1 MAPSLKPV
9 AVLAVAVAVA
19 LMSLPAR
26 AQSVDVDYDKA
37 ANFRA
42 FKTYALGTVK
52 MADDASPLMVQ
63 RTVSALEGQ
72 MSAIGFRKVDANP
85 DLIVEIQSSTREE
98 LSYTTWGDF
107 GPYWGGGYPFWGGG
121 YPYWGGVAY
130 PFWHSSGFSGVDVQT
145 ILIRTLIVDMID
157 TRTEKVVFRGT
168 ADDRVSHKAKKNERK
183 ASEAVAEIFE
193 ESPWGKDFDDD

>member
-1 MAPSLKPV
+1 MTALSLTRV
-9 AVLAVAVAVA
+9 VVLTVA
-19 LMSLPAR
+19 LPLMSVPAR
-26 AQSVDVDYDKA
+26 AQSVDVDYDKTV
-37 ANFRA
+37 NFRA

-107 GPYWGGGYPFWGGG
+107 SPYWGGP

-145 ILIRTLIVDMID
+145 ILVRTLIVDMID
-157 TRTEKVVFRGT
+157 ARTEKVVFRGT
-168 ADDRVSHKAKKNERK
+168 ADDTVSHKAKKNERK
-183 ASEAVAEIFE
+183 AYEAVAEIFE
-193 ESPWGKDFDDD
+193 ESPWGKDFDRD

>member
-1 MAPSLKPV
+1 MTAFSLKR
-9 AVLAVAVAVA
+9 VLVPAVA
-19 LMSLPAR
+19 LALMSVPAR

-37 ANFRA
+37 VNFKA

-52 MADDASPLMVQ
+52 MSDDASPLMVQ

-72 MSAIGFRKVDANP
+72 MSAIGFRKVEANP

-107 GPYWGGGYPFWGGG
+107 GPYWGGP

-130 PFWHSSGFSGVDVQT
+130 PFWWSSGFSGVDVQT
-145 ILIRTLIVDMID
+145 ILLRTLIVDMID
-157 TRTEKVVFRGT
+157 ARTEKVVFRGT
-168 ADDRVSHKAKKNERK
+168 AEDRVSHKAKKNERK
-183 ASEAVAEIFE
+183 AYEAVAEIFE
-193 ESPWGKDFDDD
+193 ESPWGEDFDRD

>member
-1 MAPSLKPV
+1 MTALSLTRV
-9 AVLAVAVAVA
+9 VVLTVA
-19 LMSLPAR
+19 LPLMSVPAR
-26 AQSVDVDYDKA
+26 AQSVDVDYDKTV
-37 ANFRA
+37 NFRA

-107 GPYWGGGYPFWGGG
+107 SPYWGGP

-130 PFWHSSGFSGVDVQT
+130 PFWWSSGFSGVDLQT
-145 ILIRTLIVDMID
+145 ILVRTLIVDMID
-157 TRTEKVVFRGT
+157 ARTEKVVFRGT
-168 ADDRVSHKAKKNERK
+168 ADDTVSHKAKKNERK
-183 ASEAVAEIFE
+183 AYEAVAEIFE
-193 ESPWGKDFDDD
+193 ESPWGKDFDRD

>member
-1 MAPSLKPV
+1 MTALSLTRV
-9 AVLAVAVAVA
+9 VVLTVA
-19 LMSLPAR
+19 LPLMSVPAR
-26 AQSVDVDYDKA
+26 AQSVDVDYDKT

-52 MADDASPLMVQ
+52 MSDDASPLMVQ

-107 GPYWGGGYPFWGGG
+107 SPYWGGP

-130 PFWHSSGFSGVDVQT
+130 PFWHSGGFSGFDVQT

-157 TRTEKVVFRGT
+157 ARTEKVVFRGT
-168 ADDRVSHKAKKNERK
+168 AEDTVSHKAKKNERK
-183 ASEAVAEIFE
+183 AYEAVAEIFE
-193 ESPWGKDFDDD
+193 ESPWGADFDD

>member
-1 MAPSLKPV
+1 MTALSLKRV
-9 AVLAVAVAVA
+9 VVLAVAFA
-19 LMSLPAR
+19 LMPVLTR

-37 ANFRA
+37 VNFRA

-52 MADDASPLMVQ
+52 MSDDASPLMVQ

-72 MSAIGFRKVDANP
+72 MSAIGFRKVERNP

-98 LSYTTWGDF
+98 FSYTTWGDF
-107 GPYWGGGYPFWGGG
+107 GPYWGGA

-130 PFWHSSGFSGVDVQT
+130 PFWHSSGFSGFDVQT

-157 TRTEKVVFRGT
+157 ARTEKVVFRGT
-168 ADDRVSHKAKKNERK
+168 AEDTVSHKAKKNERK
-183 ASEAVAEIFE
+183 AYEAVAEIFE
-193 ESPWGKDFDDD
+193 ESPWGADFDD

>member
-1 MAPSLKPV
+1 MTALSLTRV
-9 AVLAVAVAVA
+9 VVLTVA
-19 LMSLPAR
+19 LPLMSVPAR
-26 AQSVDVDYDKA
+26 AQSVDVDYDKTV
-37 ANFRA
+37 NFRA

-98 LSYTTWGDF
+98 LSYTTWGDYS
-107 GPYWGGGYPFWGGG
+107 PYWGGGFPYWGGG

-130 PFWHSSGFSGVDVQT
+130 PFWHSGGFSGFDVQT

-157 TRTEKVVFRGT
+157 ARTEKVVFRGT

-183 ASEAVAEIFE
+183 AYEAVAEIFE
-193 ESPWGKDFDDD
+193 ESPWGEDFDRD

>member
-1 MAPSLKPV
+1 MTALSLKRV
-9 AVLAVAVAVA
+9 VVLAVAFA
-19 LMSLPAR
+19 LMPVLTR

-37 ANFRA
+37 VNFRA

-52 MADDASPLMVQ
+52 MSDDASPLMVQ

-72 MSAIGFRKVDANP
+72 MSAIGFRKVEANP

-98 LSYTTWGDF
+98 LSYTTWGDY
-107 GPYWGGGYPFWGGG
+107 GPYWGGP

-157 TRTEKVVFRGT
+157 ARTEKVVLRGT
-168 ADDRVSHKAKKNERK
+168 AEDRVSHKATKNERK
-183 ASEAVAEIFE
+183 AYKAVAEIFE
-193 ESPWGKDFDDD
+193 ESPWGADFDD

>member
-1 MAPSLKPV
+1 MTVLSLKRV
-9 AVLAVAVAVA
+9 VLAAAVA
-19 LMSLPAR
+19 LMSVPAR
-26 AQSVDVDYDKA
+26 AQSVDVDYDKTV
-37 ANFRA
+37 NFRA

-72 MSAIGFRKVDANP
+72 MSAIGFRKVQTNP
-85 DLIVEIQSSTREE
+85 DLIVEIQSATKEE
-98 LSYTTWGDF
+98 LAYTTWGDS
-107 GPYWGGGYPFWGGG
+107 PYWGGG

-130 PFWHSSGFSGVDVQT
+130 PFWWSSGFSGVDVQT

-157 TRTEKVVFRGT
+157 ARTEKVVFRGT
-168 ADDRVSHKAKKNERK
+168 AEDRVSHKAKKNERK
-183 ASEAVAEIFE
+183 AYEAVAEIFE